1 VCLWVVCVVGNKS
14 VGCDDRVWLEGL
26 LVPMVRGVVGV
37 LCRIGVVCVGVVS
50 GPDVLVRELVFVG
63 GVVLR
68 VGRVLGLGSEV
79 VTSVRVLVCV
89 CTSCHSM

>member
-1 VCLWVVCVVGNKS
+1 
-14 VGCDDRVWLEGL
+14 
-26 LVPMVRGVVGV
+26 MVRGVVGV

-50 GPDVLVRELVFVG
+50 GPDVLVRELVLVG

-68 VGRVLGLGSEV
+68 VGRVLGLGLGSEV